1 VLGPTLFGLV
11 ELDALWKPAVIF
23 FGMEA
28 AHFVVGHVFLPR
40 MQGKTLNIDP
50 LVVLLSLAFWGVIF
64 GMAGAFLSTPLTV
77 IVMVV
82 CAEFP
87 GTRAIAVLLSS
98 DGKPYSGKPAPAQAP
113 GEPAPASAAALPAKT

>member
-1 VLGPTLFGLV
+1 VAIAVLLPTLFGLV

-23 FGMEA
+23 VGMEVV
-28 AHFVVGHVFLPR
+28 HFVVGHVFLPR
-40 MQGKTLNIDP
+40 MQGESLNIDP

-64 GMAGAFLSTPLTV
+64 GVAGAFLSTPLTV

-87 GTRAIAVLLSS
+87 AARGIAVLLSS
-98 DGKPYSGKPAPAQAP
+98 DGRPFSPKATVG
-113 GEPAPASAAALPAKT
+113 AAEAT